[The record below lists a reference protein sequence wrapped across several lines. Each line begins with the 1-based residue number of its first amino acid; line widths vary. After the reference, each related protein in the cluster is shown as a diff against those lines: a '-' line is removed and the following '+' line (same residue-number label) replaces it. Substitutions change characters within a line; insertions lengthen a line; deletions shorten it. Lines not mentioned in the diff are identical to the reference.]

1 MTMID
6 VKMEQSTESTSGTRE
21 AEMPGS
27 EGTSSSSETVVSILE
42 SWHPP
47 RPSDLARRRKL
58 ATNPP
63 HEKNRHCLQAKYMY
77 MYCMYELLEIMKA
90 LKCKT
95 LGASVITK
103 YGST

>member
-63 HEKNRHCLQAKYMY
+63 PKGKVLVMATEEQHVIEH
-77 MYCMYELLEIMKA
+77 
-90 LKCKT
+90 KT
-95 LGASVITK
+95 RKIGLFTSKIHVHVL
-103 YGST
+103 YV